1 MATEIMSWEI
11 VNGKLI
17 EIQTSLIEQGRKEKE
32 DLEQWIKS
40 EPRILGSD
48 IRIIG
53 DQVKTS
59 SGPLD
64 LLGID
69 LKGNMVIVELKRDQ
83 LPREALAQAIDYASD
98 IASWD
103 TDKINEVCI
112 NSTEQTLADFISE
125 NFQDIDVENLVI
137 NGSQR
142 IVLVGFSIEDS
153 LARMIEWLSS
163 TYDVAVNAIIL
174 KYVKTSAQ
182 NELLSRI
189 AVISETVE
197 KEKINRK
204 YKGFEK
210 SDEPG
215 NYEEEELRH
224 LFKSYLLKDLH
235 SSERIKKVMLP
246 LLLKANTPVTRK
258 QLKDEFLKHG
268 GGIGGENTQQ
278 AGIFISLISNQL
290 GQKSKDYLRQVI
302 KYEYPVNPW
311 EKDNFIIRPE
321 YREMVR
327 EVLEELNTESVG

>member
-11 VNGKLI
+11 VDGKLV
-17 EIQTSLIEQGRKEKE
+17 EVQTSLIEQGRKEKE
-32 DLEQWIKS
+32 DLEKWIKS

-53 DQVKTS
+53 DQVKTA

-69 LKGNMVIVELKRDQ
+69 LNGNMVIVELKRDN

-98 IASWD
+98 IAGWD
-103 TDKINEVCI
+103 TDKISEVCL
-112 NSTEQTLADFISE
+112 NSTDQTLADFISE

-163 TYDVAVNAIIL
+163 NYDVAVNAIIL
-174 KYVKTSAQ
+174 KYVKTSAK

-189 AVISETVE
+189 AVISETIE
-197 KEKINRK
+197 KEKISKK

-224 LFKSYLLKDLH
+224 LFKSYLLKDLN
-235 SSERIKKVMLP
+235 SSERIRKVMLP
-246 LLLKANTPVTRK
+246 LLLKANGPVTRK

-290 GQKSKDYLRQVI
+290 GQKAKDYLRQVI

-327 EVLEELNTESVG
+327 EVLEELNT